1 MKKKIF
7 CILCL
12 ALLLLMG
19 WCGWELWRS
28 CHNPV
33 VSHFSVPLKRIIT
46 PVRLAVLSDLHDM
59 EYGAGNG
66 QITALVARE
75 APDLILVDGDMLN
88 AYSPDSA
95 RVCDLVEDLAEIAPV
110 YYAWGNHELE
120 YMKTRGSDLKTEL
133 EEAGAVI
140 LEKNAVDLT
149 VGETELR
156 LGGLYGYAFATD
168 KYGRFDPERMERE
181 TYDFLT
187 AFQETEA
194 CKIMLSHRPDSFI
207 FGGASAVWDID
218 LVVSGHNH
226 GGQVVLPALGGL
238 YGGDQ
243 GFFPTYIHGIYKKDK
258 ITLAITSGLG
268 TQRERLPRFGNP
280 PEVMILELCP
290 EIDQAVTGGS
300 KPCQS

>member
-1 MKKKIF
+1 MKKKVL
-7 CILCL
+7 CILFLAVLL
-12 ALLLLMG
+12 ALG

-28 CHNPV
+28 CHDPV
-33 VSHFSVPLKRIIT
+33 VNRFTVPMEKIHT

-59 EYGAGNG
+59 EYGTDNR
-66 QITALVARE
+66 QIVALVAQE
-75 APDLILVDGDMLN
+75 TPDLILLDGDMLN
-88 AYSPDSA
+88 AYSPDSD
-95 RVCDLVEDLAEIAPV
+95 RVCALVEKLGAIAPV

-120 YMKTRGSDLKTEL
+120 YLKTNGSDLEREL
-133 EEAGAVI
+133 EAAGAVL
-140 LEKNAVDLT
+140 LEKDYVELT
-149 VGETELR
+149 VGGTALR
-156 LGGLYGYAFATD
+156 LGGLYDYSFATD
-168 KYGRFDPERMERE
+168 QYGNFDAGRMDRE
-181 TYDFLT
+181 TYGFLSDFQAT
-187 AFQETEA
+187 DA

-226 GGQVVLPALGGL
+226 GGQVVLPFLGGL

-280 PEVMILELCP
+280 PEVMLLELLP
-290 EIDQAVTGGS
+290 AGEG
-300 KPCQS
+300 